1 MAMGSA
7 PTRWQGTLQATQG
20 RTGMAAPTAQNKTTG
35 SVSLTETGPDRTRV
49 RMIVSTP
56 LSASTAL
63 EWAILPGRCGS
74 GTLPIAVV
82 SRFPAIEISNN
93 GRGELDQEIQLA
105 LPTSGTFHV
114 NVYRGGTQLNN
125 VITCANLSR

>member
-1 MAMGSA
+1 MGGT
-7 PTRWQGTLQATQG
+7 PTRWQGTLQATQQ
-20 RTGMAAPTAQNKTTG
+20 RTGMAAPTSQNKTTG
-35 SVSLTETGPDRTRV
+35 SVSLTEVGPERTRV

-56 LSASTAL
+56 VSSVSAL
-63 EWAILPGRCGS
+63 QWAILPGRCGS

-82 SRFPAIEISNN
+82 SSFPAIEISNN
-93 GRGELDQEIQLA
+93 GRGELDMEIPLA